1 MMTLPARLPS
11 WARVWILPLAGFAY
25 STLKPTLI
33 EFFSIVGD
41 VKRNHVG
48 THRSRVNP
56 LACGSGHPH
65 PLLYLSTSEETGVK
79 GSLLPLHA
87 WASH

>member
-33 EFFSIVGD
+33 EFF
-41 VKRNHVG
+41 
-48 THRSRVNP
+48 
-56 LACGSGHPH
+56 
-65 PLLYLSTSEETGVK
+65 PLLVMLK
-79 GSLLPLHA
+79 GIMLGHTA
-87 WASH
+87 AG